1 MNEKEIYQYLV
12 QSGLTSVG
20 TCSLMGNMQAESGL
34 RANNAQNYMTTLTD
48 KEYTAAADAGTI
60 DFVYDSIGF
69 GLCQWTYWSRKKAL
83 LDYAK
88 KCGVSVGDTKMQ
100 LDFCLNEIKTRYSFV
115 WNLLTTSNNI
125 HEATSYVCT
134 QYERPAVSNISTRE
148 NYAQKF
154 YNQFAS
160 IDVPKVDVLPED
172 VPTVDVS
179 SYPLIRRGS
188 KGTYVK
194 KCQNLLI
201 QKGYELPKYGADGDF
216 GAEMYSAVIKF
227 QREHGLEVD
236 GIVGAKTWEALF
248 AAEDIG
254 EEEIKPGSETK
265 PEETKPEVTLEP
277 TPSVGGAYD
286 KQKVIK
292 IALAEVGYLE
302 KRTNSQLDDKTANA
316 GYNNWNKYARDID
329 EKYPTFYNGKKNG
342 YSWCDIFVDWCFIQA
357 YGVDAAKK
365 LLGQP
370 DRSAG
375 AGCQY
380 SANYFRRMGQFYTS
394 PQVGDQVFFGNYGNE
409 GHTGL
414 VVAVN
419 GDIITTVEGNTS
431 GGSGVDSNGGGVF
444 KKQYNIKTQYIPGYG
459 RPNYSD
465 NSSGTTST
473 PTPVTPS
480 GTDIKSNIKAFQTWL
495 NTNYKT
501 GISTDGV
508 YGPLT
513 KKAAIKAF
521 QSYANAT
528 YKAGLVVDGDFGPKS
543 KAAAQKCI
551 ISQGMKGAGVYI
563 VQGLLYCNNI
573 NAGRF
578 DGNFGSRMASAI
590 KSYQTKKGLAADS
603 IVGANTWNA
612 FFR

>member
-1 MNEKEIYQYLV
+1 MDAKEIYQFLV
-12 QSGLTSVG
+12 QAGMTPEGACGLMGNFEAESSGMRSENAEGWSDEQDKKYTAEADAGINNFIYDGIGYGIAQWTWWERKKELLEFAKALGTSVG
-20 TCSLMGNMQAESGL
+20 NINTQLKFCI
-34 RANNAQNYMTTLTD
+34 
-48 KEYTAAADAGTI
+48 KE
-60 DFVYDSIGF
+60 
-69 GLCQWTYWSRKKAL
+69 L
-83 LDYAK
+83 
-88 KCGVSVGDTKMQ
+88 
-100 LDFCLNEIKTRYSFV
+100 KTRYTAV
-115 WNLLTTSNNI
+115 WNVLITTKNMY
-125 HEATSYVCT
+125 EATSIVCT
-134 QYERPAVSNISTRE
+134 KYEKPKVNNISTRYS
-148 NYAQKF
+148 YAQNF
-154 YNQFAS
+154 YKQFAS
-160 IDVPKVDVLPED
+160 IDVSKAESPSINTPIVNI
-172 VPTVDVS
+172 S
-179 SYPLIRRGS
+179 GYPLIRRGS
-188 KGTYVK
+188 KGTYVV
-194 KCQNLLI
+194 KCQQLLMA
-201 QKGYELPKYGADGDF
+201 KGYSLPLYGADGDF

-236 GIVGAKTWEALF
+236 GIVGTKTWEALM
-248 AAEDIG
+248 AAEDVEK
-254 EEEIKPGSETK
+254 EEEIKTEIETK
-265 PEETKPEVTLEP
+265 PDNKPSGGGVTMK
-277 TPSVGGAYD
+277 YD
-286 KQKVIK
+286 KQKVIN

-342 YSWCDIFVDWCFIQA
+342 FAWCDIFVDWCFIQA
-357 YGVDAAKK
+357 YGVDGAKK
-365 LLGQP
+365 LLGQS
-370 DRSAG
+370 DYSAG

-380 SANYFRRMGQFYTS
+380 SANYYRKMGRFYTS
-394 PQVGDQVFFGNYGNE
+394 PQVGDQVFFGSYGNE

-431 GGSGVDSNGGGVF
+431 GSSGVVSNGGGVF

-459 RPNYSD
+459 RPNYADGS
-465 NSSGTTST
+465 NGTTSN

-480 GTDIKSNIKAFQTWL
+480 VDDIKSNIKAFQTWL

-501 GISTDGV
+501 GISADGV

-551 ISQGMKGAGVYI
+551 IYQGMKGAGVYI

-573 NAGRF
+573 NAGGF
-578 DGNFGSRMASAI
+578 DGEFGSGMASAV
-590 KSYQTKKGLAADS
+590 KSYQTKKSLAADG